1 MGLTNT
7 HRSSHP
13 IFFIFSNGFHNMF
26 STEKDELFVLSMEH
40 KGGRARV
47 DISVMLFISCT
58 YITYTLFRSVQYT
71 PNIPLPVCNN
81 S

>member
-1 MGLTNT
+1 MGLTKT
-7 HRSSHP
+7 HRTSHP
-13 IFFIFSNGFHNMF
+13 IFFIFSNGFHNPF

-40 KGGRARV
+40 KGRRARV